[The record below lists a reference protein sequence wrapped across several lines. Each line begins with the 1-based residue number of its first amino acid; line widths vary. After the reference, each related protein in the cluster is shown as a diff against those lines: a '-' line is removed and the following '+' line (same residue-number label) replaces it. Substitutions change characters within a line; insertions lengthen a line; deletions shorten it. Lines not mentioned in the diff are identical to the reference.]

1 MMAFI
6 KEESEDVMTEETFR
20 VKQEDTEDQTKMMFI
35 KEEIENVKIEEV
47 FSLKQEDTEEQTDL
61 MPLKEESQD
70 PSDMEENYQYEKPHQ
85 FMIGEKYFS
94 DSKIEKMSSQNK
106 GTRKIEGH
114 MKVQTGESPFTCQQ
128 CVRSFSHKKTLNR
141 HMKIHTGMKHLH
153 LPTRVEEVSV
163 TNKPL
168 TGTRKFTPE
177 LSFSPANSVEEVS
190 VTNKP
195 LTGTM
200 KFTPERSRSPANSV
214 ERDSLIEETWKPT

>member
-6 KEESEDVMTEETFR
+6 KEESEDL
-20 VKQEDTEDQTKMMFI
+20 KI
-35 KEEIENVKIEEV
+35 KEV

-141 HMKIHTGMKHLH
+141 HNEIHTGEKPFTCQQCGKRFSDRRNLEAHMSLHTGERPFTCSQCGKSFIQKKHLNFH
-153 LPTRVEEVSV
+153 MSIHSGQFLDTC
-163 TNKPL
+163 KL
-168 TGTRKFTPE
+168 
-177 LSFSPANSVEEVS
+177 
-190 VTNKP
+190 
-195 LTGTM
+195 
-200 KFTPERSRSPANSV
+200 
-214 ERDSLIEETWKPT
+214 